1 MAKIDLLS
9 QDWCNLL
16 FEEGNQKYGAYQ
28 LRAETGSRNVKS
40 LIALFILLAI
50 VGIIPFIVTAIEK
63 TVADQNVTTVTQ
75 LSKLEEAKVEDKN
88 IIKKVEPKQAE
99 PQRIKSSIKFTAPVI
114 KKDEEVSEDDELKSQ
129 KELGETKVAISIAD
143 VKGNDET
150 HGKDIADIKEVI
162 TSQVDEEA
170 KVFDFVEQPPVFP
183 GGGDAALLKYINE
196 HLKYPSIA
204 AENGTQGTVL
214 IRFVVTHTGE
224 VGDVQV
230 LKSVDTYLDR
240 EAVRVI
246 KELPKFVPGRQQG
259 KPVNV
264 WFQVPVRFVLE

>member
-9 QDWCNLL
+9 KEWCELV
-16 FEEGNQKYGAYQ
+16 FEDRSKAYGAYQ
-28 LRAETGSRNVKS
+28 MRAETGSRNVKS
-40 LIALFILLAI
+40 LLALLILLAI
-50 VGIIPFIVTAIEK
+50 IGIIPFIVTAIENS
-63 TVADQNVTTVTQ
+63 VADQNVTTVTQ

-162 TSQVDEEA
+162 TSQPDEDA